1 MGLFEIAYNK
11 GYKKGFLH
19 NTLSLD
25 LEEII
30 FPVKHYESV
39 WSSHKHTSIFR
50 AVYKRKTSSV
60 YLGTT

>member
-1 MGLFEIAYNK
+1 LEHDKWEMGLFEIAYNK

-39 WSSHKHTSIFR
+39 
-50 AVYKRKTSSV
+50 
-60 YLGTT
+60 